1 MDELEVGPIDYIVI
15 RFPGS
20 KMTGEGLPLL
30 VDLVDR
36 GIVRILDLRVVS
48 RGEDGTATLM
58 EIADFDGDGT
68 LDLAVFSG
76 AASGLLDDEDA
87 DSVAALVE
95 PGDTAVVIVYE
106 NTWAGPFVAAVR
118 RGGGEFVSGGRIPAD
133 TVAEVLDA
141 LEAREAADLGE

>member
-1 MDELEVGPIDYIVI
+1 MDELEVGPIDYLVM

-48 RGEDGTATLM
+48 RGEDGSATLM
-58 EIADFDGDGT
+58 EVADFDGDGT

-87 DSVAALVE
+87 ESVASLVE
-95 PGDTAVVIVYE
+95 PGDTAVVILYE

-118 RGGGEFVSGGRIPAD
+118 RGGGEFVSSGRIPATD
-133 TVAEVLDA
+133 VLDLLDA
-141 LEAREAADLGE
+141 LEAREPAGMSE